1 MAGTFMKH
9 VRVLVQPSFVAG
21 SPHGTAYSDEES
33 PFTQANQVVGFH
45 EDLDLIQFCVYAMNS
60 IHV

>member
-9 VRVLVQPSFVAG
+9 VRVLVQPSFVG
-21 SPHGTAYSDEES
+21 SPHGTNYSDEES

-60 IHV
+60 IHA

>member
-1 MAGTFMKH
+1 MAGKFVKH
-9 VRVLVQPSFVAG
+9 VRVLVQPSFVG
-21 SPHGTAYSDEES
+21 SPHGTNYSDEES

-60 IHV
+60 IQV

>member
-21 SPHGTAYSDEES
+21 SPHGTTYSDEES

-45 EDLDLIQFCVYAMNS
+45 EDLDLIQFYVY
-60 IHV
+60 V

>member
-9 VRVLVQPSFVAG
+9 VRVLVQPSFVG
-21 SPHGTAYSDEES
+21 SPHGTYSDEES

-60 IHV
+60 IQV

>member
-1 MAGTFMKH
+1 MAGKFMKH
-9 VRVLVQPSFVAG
+9 VRVLVQTLFVG
-21 SPHGTAYSDEES
+21 SPHGTTYSDEES

>member
-9 VRVLVQPSFVAG
+9 VRVLVQPSFLG
-21 SPHGTAYSDEES
+21 LPHETAYSYEES

-45 EDLDLIQFCVYAMNS
+45 EDLDLIQFRAYAMNS

>member
-9 VRVLVQPSFVAG
+9 VRVLVQPSFVG
-21 SPHGTAYSDEES
+21 SPHGTNYSDEES

-60 IHV
+60 IDV

>member
-1 MAGTFMKH
+1 MAGKFMKH
-9 VRVLVQPSFVAG
+9 VRALVQPSFVG
-21 SPHGTAYSDEES
+21 SPHRTNYSDEES